1 MDLGQILL
9 VCDAWQHINLHIIE
23 VAFYCSSVKLCCFV
37 FPEPF
42 LQIDQKINELVA
54 EQQKNDAKVAHD
66 KSELEQLR
74 QDLAIAD
81 KQKQSILK
89 SLEKKVLQ

>member
-1 MDLGQILL
+1 M
-9 VCDAWQHINLHIIE
+9 
-23 VAFYCSSVKLCCFV
+23 AFYCWVVNVGTLV
-37 FPEPF
+37 FTEPF
-42 LQIDQKINELVA
+42 LQIDQKINELVS

-74 QDLAIAD
+74 QDIGIVD

-89 SLEKKVLQ
+89 SLEKKVRQVSTTWNLLQPFPYNADVF

>member
-1 MDLGQILL
+1 MNVGTL
-9 VCDAWQHINLHIIE
+9 V
-23 VAFYCSSVKLCCFV
+23 FT
-37 FPEPF
+37 EPF
-42 LQIDQKINELVA
+42 LQIDQKINELVS

-74 QDLAIAD
+74 QDIGIVD

-89 SLEKKVLQ
+89 SLEKKVRQASTT